1 MTGPA
6 PGRLPVSS
14 SLHGAYD
21 WWMTLRVK
29 PTKYVHLYIVNY
41 K

>member
-29 PTKYVHLYIVNY
+29 LTKYVHLYIVNY